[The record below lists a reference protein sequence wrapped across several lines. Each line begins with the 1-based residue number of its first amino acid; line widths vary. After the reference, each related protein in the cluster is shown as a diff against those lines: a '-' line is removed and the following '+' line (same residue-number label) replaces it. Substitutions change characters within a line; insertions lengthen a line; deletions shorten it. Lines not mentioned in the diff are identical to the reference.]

1 MHVDHIVS
9 GKQGAAFAG
18 SMTGDISKKQQRKH

>member
-9 GKQGAAFAG
+9 GKQGAPFAG
-18 SMTGDISKKQQRKH
+18 SMPGDISKKAEEH